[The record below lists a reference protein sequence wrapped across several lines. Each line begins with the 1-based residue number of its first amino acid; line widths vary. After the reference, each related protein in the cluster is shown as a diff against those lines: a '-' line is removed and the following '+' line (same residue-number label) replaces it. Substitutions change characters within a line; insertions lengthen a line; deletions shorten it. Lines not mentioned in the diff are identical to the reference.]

1 MNLAISTI
9 QTMVS
14 LVERQVD
21 IGDQEVHLLNRGAP
35 ALVMLN
41 MILHLDVITGQDFGT
56 LSVTL
61 AMETMDCR

>member
-1 MNLAISTI
+1 MNLATSTI
-9 QTMVS
+9 QTMAS

-21 IGDQEVHLLNRGAP
+21 IGDQEVNLLNRGAP
-35 ALVMLN
+35 VLDMLN

-61 AMETMDCR
+61 DMETMDCR